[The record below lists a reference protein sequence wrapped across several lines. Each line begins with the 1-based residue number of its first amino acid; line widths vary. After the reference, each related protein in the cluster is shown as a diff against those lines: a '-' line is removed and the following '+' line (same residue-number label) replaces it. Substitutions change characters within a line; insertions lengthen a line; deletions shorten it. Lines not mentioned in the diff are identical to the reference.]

1 MMFRVVI
8 SALCFLTTQP
18 RKEDEK
24 MCECYDELELFRDM
38 LIDEFLRLCNY
49 NDYNKLTLLKIGDV
63 VDKCFDKSIETIQNM
78 RKEDE
83 GK

>member
-1 MMFRVVI
+1 M
-8 SALCFLTTQP
+8 
-18 RKEDEK
+18 DN
-24 MCECYDELELFRDM
+24 CYDELELFKGLLM
-38 LIDEFLRLCNY
+38 DEFLQLCNY

-63 VDKCFDKSIETIQNM
+63 VNECFDKSIETIQDM